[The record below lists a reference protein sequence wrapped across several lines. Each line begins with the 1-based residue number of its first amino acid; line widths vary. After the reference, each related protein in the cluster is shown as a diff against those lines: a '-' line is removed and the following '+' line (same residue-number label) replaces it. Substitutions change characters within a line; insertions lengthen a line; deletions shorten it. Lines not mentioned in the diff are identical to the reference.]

1 MFSCLELGIFSEIF
15 PSSFPEGKNGSSGPE
30 MFWQDDGPNLIV
42 TLTPEEVRSLKIK
55 HGRSKDDSSI
65 TASLESLDLGKEE
78 TKSVSKP
85 KHSLF
90 LSSEMATSSLQR
102 MKELGITHV
111 LVPADNAGAR
121 HKKVK
126 LSRF

>member
-1 MFSCLELGIFSEIF
+1 
-15 PSSFPEGKNGSSGPE
+15 

-42 TLTPEEVRSLKIK
+42 TLTQEEVQSLKIK
-55 HGRSKDDSSI
+55 HGRSKDDSSV
-65 TASLESLDLGKEE
+65 TTSLQSLDLGNEE
-78 TKSVSKP
+78 TKSVSTP

-126 LSRF
+126 FQRIFKNL